1 MLTVR
6 HHVYLLLVL
15 LITYNT
21 TALQYSLLWLYC
33 VHQPA
38 QITRTSQSQCNT
50 WLRQWPVTESV
61 TEWVV
66 CETLRLWEWDW
77 EEKEEISQE
86 NKEDS
91 KSNKAAT
98 SSWQK
103 TLKLGRL
110 AVSLAAVVL
119 WVEGLM
125 AVMRYLESK
134 GTLALCLMNWWKWA
148 LQTWLPTLQYS
159 YGQQG
164 SHPEPSGRWQILN
177 HQIPCLFFPLKPA
190 LQVAKQR
197 GEHRRIWERILRQW
211 YHAKLRSEIVY

>member
-1 MLTVR
+1 M
-6 HHVYLLLVL
+6 
-15 LITYNT
+15 
-21 TALQYSLLWLYC
+21 
-33 VHQPA
+33 
-38 QITRTSQSQCNT
+38 
-50 WLRQWPVTESV
+50 
-61 TEWVV
+61 
-66 CETLRLWEWDW
+66 
-77 EEKEEISQE
+77 
-86 NKEDS
+86 
-91 KSNKAAT
+91 
-98 SSWQK
+98 
-103 TLKLGRL
+103 
-110 AVSLAAVVL
+110 SLAAVVL

-211 YHAKLRSEIVY
+211 YHAKLRSEIILQYISHYFSKKRFSCRISQNSFLKKVCIDKIVICSRKWISFFFS